1 MYPYIDGAE
10 SKRYQEIF
18 IICNIG
24 YENLLNLNWYK
35 KKFHNPN
42 PTIECFIFQSL
53 GLSSCYPQQGG
64 VSNENTLGNNNLY
77 MRPGRWH
84 NYYNPAHYYYP
95 TYWRPQT
102 PAPAPVI
109 QTPSF
114 PRQQQTPESGCS
126 GNTACASACLK
137 VSNKYSHVYFSLSNS
152 P

>member
-1 MYPYIDGAE
+1 MYPHVDGAD
-10 SKRYQEIF
+10 SKRYQKILRM
-18 IICNIG
+18 CNFESIEFQLI
-24 YENLLNLNWYK
+24 YTN
-35 KKFHNPN
+35 KFHNPN
-42 PTIECFIFQSL
+42 HTIEYSIFQSS

-137 VSNKYSHVYFSLSNS
+137 VSNKYF
-152 P
+152 

>member
-1 MYPYIDGAE
+1 
-10 SKRYQEIF
+10 
-18 IICNIG
+18 
-24 YENLLNLNWYK
+24 
-35 KKFHNPN
+35 
-42 PTIECFIFQSL
+42 
-53 GLSSCYPQQGG
+53 
-64 VSNENTLGNNNLY
+64 

-137 VSNKYSHVYFSLSNS
+137 VSNQYSQCVEWILNEIAKANNKTFTGLKFMLQGFRIYFV
-152 P
+152 